1 MSIAIRKNTFIL
13 LLLVIAIIT
22 VTPKLSNAQIGN
34 TQPPSSGSG
43 VGTNNGPFGGS
54 ASGSVN
60 ADADEDDDPGG
71 PTDPPDDVVPLDGG
85 VSILLAIG
93 LVHGY
98 LISRR
103 RNKKQPIPVH
113 ITPKVN

>member
-1 MSIAIRKNTFIL
+1 MSISKKKNTIFL
-13 LLLVIAIIT
+13 LLLVITIIA
-22 VTPKLSNAQIGN
+22 VRPNLSNAQIGN
-34 TQPPSSGSG
+34 TQPPSSESG
-43 VGTNNGPFGGS
+43 VGNSNGPFGGS
-54 ASGSVN
+54 ASGSTN

-103 RNKKQPIPVH
+103 RKKETQPVPVH
-113 ITPKVN
+113 YTGR